1 MGVVRMRIGCC
12 RVSILVV
19 LSLSSEM
26 WSRFLLMW
34 VFAIVWG
41 GSKSVGEY
49 RQYFILEWGLN
60 SCSRSVSR
68 STRVLFRPDGGS

>member
-1 MGVVRMRIGCC
+1 
-12 RVSILVV
+12 
-19 LSLSSEM
+19 
-26 WSRFLLMW
+26 MW